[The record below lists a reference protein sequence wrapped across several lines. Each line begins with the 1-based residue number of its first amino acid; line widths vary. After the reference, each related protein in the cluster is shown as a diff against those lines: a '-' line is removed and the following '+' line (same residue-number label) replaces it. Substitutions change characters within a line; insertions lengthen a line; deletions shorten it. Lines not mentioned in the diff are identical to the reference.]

1 MADLQPERALLAVT
15 ELSVHFGGVRAVNEV
30 SLALGRAE
38 ILGVVG
44 PNGSGKS
51 TLLNVLTGVVAAS
64 HGSACLEGVPLPL
77 GKPRLIRR
85 LGLLRTFQT
94 PQVVPELSCVENTL
108 LSSPS
113 ASETSLI
120 AWSLF
125 RRLKMVR
132 REEAEYGSALDAL
145 QTVGLESLADRPAG
159 MLAYG
164 QRRMLELARVINGR
178 PSVVMLDEPSAGL
191 NATETEQLAVLLK
204 MLQGQGVSLLLV
216 DHKIDFINRMCDR
229 IVVFELGALIAEG
242 LPEAV
247 WKTPGVMAAYLGR
260 RRDA

>member
-1 MADLQPERALLAVT
+1 MVDVGRVPLLLEVT
-15 ELSVHFGGVRAVNEV
+15 ELSVHFGGVRAVNSV
-30 SLALGRAE
+30 TLSLGRGE

-51 TLLNVLTGVVAAS
+51 TFLNALTGVVTATN
-64 HGSACLEGVPLPL
+64 GSASLEGKRLPL
-77 GKPRLIRR
+77 GKPRQIRR
-85 LGLLRTFQT
+85 LGMLRTFQT
-94 PQVVPELSCVENTL
+94 PQVIPELSCVENVL

-120 AWSLF
+120 VGALF
-125 RRLKMVR
+125 RRLKMLR
-132 REEAEYGSALDAL
+132 REAAEYGSALDAL
-145 QTVGLESLADRPAG
+145 RTVGLESLTDRPAG

-178 PSVVMLDEPSAGL
+178 PTMVMLDEPSAGL

-204 MLQGQGVSLLLV
+204 LLQEQGVSLLLV

-229 IVVFELGALIAEG
+229 VVVFELGALIAEG
-242 LPEAV
+242 DPESV
-247 WKTPGVMAAYLGR
+247 WQTPGVMAAYLGR